1 MLKRTV
7 FLSALFAIFPAI
19 SENQPFNT
27 ETFDAL
33 APAIARF
40 FDIASTNPDHL
51 ILTELCDSVLAEMEN
66 NNEIFKQFYLPFVH
80 LCEVIKT
87 PLAFSAEEKINR
99 IKTVIAIAS
108 TFALAENLPGYDNN
122 PKSLEIAADLLV
134 NHSKSL
140 PSKELRSCLAIER
153 LLLIVLMTV
162 GGKQDDAEC
171 KQLLD
176 AFALVKRPWNHSVT
190 AIAQALSIIQDKRNS
205 VFLMLSNTPPAHEPF
220 APSEYYA
227 ECLKALPQ

>member
-7 FLSALFAIFPAI
+7 FLSALFAISPAI

-66 NNEIFKQFYLPFVH
+66 NRVFKQFHLPFVH

-87 PLAFSAEEKINR
+87 PLAFPAEEKINR

-108 TFALAENLPGYDNN
+108 AFRLAENLPGHDSNR
-122 PKSLEIAADLLV
+122 KSLEIAADFT
-134 NHSKSL
+134 
-140 PSKELRSCLAIER
+140 
-153 LLLIVLMTV
+153 VL
-162 GGKQDDAEC
+162 
-171 KQLLD
+171 
-176 AFALVKRPWNHSVT
+176 S
-190 AIAQALSIIQDKRNS
+190 
-205 VFLMLSNTPPAHEPF
+205 
-220 APSEYYA
+220 
-227 ECLKALPQ
+227 